1 MAKKKIDIESNI
13 IDTEQFLPDDTE
25 ISNDTNENDKDSI
38 SQPQSISDIE
48 DIEEIEAIILNNNV
62 KKKHRRR
69 IIIGAVMVC
78 LMAIGVISVIMT
90 GVNVASKLFDNTKE
104 KQKFEALLATL
115 VVNDPL
121 PFESPEQADQDLL
134 LASSVWAA
142 VINENMEQFEKNDFG
157 QTYLPSVEVDK
168 YFTKVFGTQ
177 FTLEHRSFTDQ
188 EVEFE
193 YNEEKKAYAIPQ
205 TSFPTGFTPKVEK
218 IKRKGKDKVVTV
230 GYISP
235 AISWSDVS
243 DGSISKYVDYV
254 FQKQG
259 KNYALVAI
267 RESAMKVEQ
276 VAK

>member
-13 IDTEQFLPDDTE
+13 IDTEQFLPDDAE
-25 ISNDTNENDKDSI
+25 INKDNTDTNKDDKNITSPQKSI
-38 SQPQSISDIE
+38 S
-48 DIEEIEAIILNNNV
+48 DIEEIEAIIVNNKV

-78 LMAIGVISVIMT
+78 LMAIGVVSIVMT
-90 GVNVASKLFDNTKE
+90 GINLTSKLFDNTKE
-104 KQKFEALLATL
+104 KQKFEALLTTL

-142 VINENMEQFEKNDFG
+142 VMNEDMEKFEKNDFG

-193 YNEEKKAYAIPQ
+193 YNEEKQAYAIPQ

-235 AISWSDVS
+235 ATSWSDVS

-267 RESAMKVEQ
+267 RESAMKVKQ